1 MSCYAT
7 HTFNFNKINNMGF
20 FSSLKGQLGRDTG
33 RLISNKVYGNRH
45 ATKYQR
51 VDNSKT
57 IAKNLKLEKKYE
69 LELLEQEKNNE
80 IDLLKKKEE
89 LKNIQDKKV
98 FVDQNLKKI
107 IGMKIP
113 NSKDGIIENL
123 HSLSVEITSNKW
135 KDSEDEI
142 NKISNIYTDALFKK
156 YEQHLVTL
164 KSKFPTAVE
173 IQYFEKQSKTFQ
185 KHAFFQKYKLIFIGI
200 ILAIIASIGMFLED
214 EQPKETPIKD
224 FFKSLNK

>member
-1 MSCYAT
+1 
-7 HTFNFNKINNMGF
+7 MGF

-33 RLISNKVYGNRH
+33 RVITNKVYGNRH

-57 IAKNLKLEKKYE
+57 IAKNLKLEQKYE

-80 IDLLKKKEE
+80 IDFLKKKEE
-89 LKNIQDKKV
+89 IKNLQDKKV

-107 IGMKIP
+107 IGMKVP

-164 KSKFPTAVE
+164 KSKFPTAIE

-185 KHAFFQKYKLIFIGI
+185 KQAFFQKYKLVIIGI
-200 ILAIIASIGMFLED
+200 LLAIVCGIGMYFEKD
-214 EQPKETPIKD
+214 RPKETPIKD

>member
-1 MSCYAT
+1 
-7 HTFNFNKINNMGF
+7 MGF

-33 RLISNKVYGNRH
+33 RVITNKVYGNRH

-51 VDNSKT
+51 VNNSKT
-57 IAKNLKLEKKYE
+57 IAKNLKLEQKYE

-80 IDLLKKKEE
+80 IDFLKKKEE
-89 LKNIQDKKV
+89 IKNLQDKKV

-107 IGMKIP
+107 IGMKVP

-164 KSKFPTAVE
+164 KSKFPTAIE

-185 KHAFFQKYKLIFIGI
+185 KQAFFQKYKLVIIGI
-200 ILAIIASIGMFLED
+200 LLAIVCGIGMYFEKD
-214 EQPKETPIKD
+214 RPKETPIKD

>member
-1 MSCYAT
+1 
-7 HTFNFNKINNMGF
+7 MGF

-51 VDNSKT
+51 VDDTKT
-57 IAKNLKLEKKYE
+57 IAEILKLEQKYE
-69 LELLEQEKNNE
+69 LELLEKEKNIE
-80 IDLLKKKEE
+80 IDFLIQKEE
-89 LKNIQDKKV
+89 IKNIQDKKT

-107 IGMKIP
+107 IGMKVP
-113 NSKDGIIENL
+113 NSKDGIIDNL

-142 NKISNIYTDALFKK
+142 NKISNVYTDALFKK

-164 KSKFPTAVE
+164 KSKFPSAVE
-173 IQYFEKQSKTFQ
+173 IQYFEKQSKAFQ
-185 KHAFFQKYKLIFIGI
+185 KQAFFQKYKLIFIGI
-200 ILAIIASIGMFLED
+200 ILAIIAGVGMLLED

>member
-1 MSCYAT
+1 
-7 HTFNFNKINNMGF
+7 MGF
-20 FSSLKGQLGRDTG
+20 FSSLKGHLGRDTG

-69 LELLEQEKNNE
+69 LELLEQEKNSE
-80 IDLLKKKEE
+80 INFLKKKEE
-89 LKNIQDKKV
+89 IKDFQDKKV

-107 IGMKIP
+107 IGMKVP
-113 NSKDGIIENL
+113 NSKDGIIDNL

-142 NKISNIYTDALFKK
+142 NKISNVYTDALFKK

-164 KSKFPTAVE
+164 KSKFPSAVE

-185 KHAFFQKYKLIFIGI
+185 KQAFFQKYKLIFIGI
-200 ILAIIASIGMFLED
+200 ILAIIAGVGMFLED

>member
-1 MSCYAT
+1 
-7 HTFNFNKINNMGF
+7 MGF

-33 RLISNKVYGNRH
+33 RVISNKVYGNRH

-57 IAKNLKLEKKYE
+57 IVKNIKLEQKYE

-80 IDLLKKKEE
+80 IDFLKKKEE
-89 LKNIQDKKV
+89 IKNLQDKKV

-107 IGMKIP
+107 IGMKVP

-142 NKISNIYTDALFKK
+142 NKISNVYTDALFKK

-164 KSKFPTAVE
+164 KSKFPTAIE

-185 KHAFFQKYKLIFIGI
+185 KQAFSQKYKLALIAIPFIIFIIWGI
-200 ILAIIASIGMFLED
+200 TSGYFERSDNETRKRKNELIDKIL
-214 EQPKETPIKD
+214 K
-224 FFKSLNK
+224 

>member
-1 MSCYAT
+1 
-7 HTFNFNKINNMGF
+7 MGF

-69 LELLEQEKNNE
+69 LELLEQEKNSE
-80 IDLLKKKEE
+80 INFLKKKEE
-89 LKNIQDKKV
+89 IKDFQDKKV

-107 IGMKIP
+107 IGMKVP
-113 NSKDGIIENL
+113 NSKDGIIDNL

-142 NKISNIYTDALFKK
+142 NKISNVYTDALFKK

-164 KSKFPTAVE
+164 KSKFPSAVE
-173 IQYFEKQSKTFQ
+173 IQYFEKQSKAFQ
-185 KHAFFQKYKLIFIGI
+185 KQAFFQKYKLVIIGI
-200 ILAIIASIGMFLED
+200 LLAIVCGIGMYFEKD
-214 EQPKETPIKD
+214 RPKETPIKD

>member
-1 MSCYAT
+1 
-7 HTFNFNKINNMGF
+7 MGF

>member
-1 MSCYAT
+1 
-7 HTFNFNKINNMGF
+7 MGF

-57 IAKNLKLEKKYE
+57 IAKNLKLEQKYV
-69 LELLEQEKNNE
+69 LELLEKEKNNE
-80 IDLLKKKEE
+80 IDFLIQKEE
-89 LKNIQDKKV
+89 IKNIQDKKA

-107 IGMKIP
+107 IGMKVP
-113 NSKDGIIENL
+113 NSKDGIIDNL

-142 NKISNIYTDALFKK
+142 NKISNVYTDALFKK
-156 YEQHLVTL
+156 YEQHFVTL
-164 KSKFPTAVE
+164 KSKFPSAVE
-173 IQYFEKQSKTFQ
+173 IQYFEKQNKTFQ
-185 KHAFFQKYKLIFIGI
+185 KQAFFQKYKLALIVIPFIIFIIWGI
-200 ILAIIASIGMFLED
+200 TSGYFERSD
-214 EQPKETPIKD
+214 KETNERRNELIDKIL
-224 FFKSLNK
+224 K

>member
-1 MSCYAT
+1 
-7 HTFNFNKINNMGF
+7 MGF

-69 LELLEQEKNNE
+69 LELLEQEKNIE
-80 IDLLKKKEE
+80 INFLKKKEE
-89 LKNIQDKKV
+89 IKDFQDKKV

-107 IGMKIP
+107 IGMKVP
-113 NSKDGIIENL
+113 NSKDGIIDNL

-142 NKISNIYTDALFKK
+142 NKISNVYTDALFKK

-164 KSKFPTAVE
+164 KSKFPSAVE

-185 KHAFFQKYKLIFIGI
+185 KQAFFQKYKLIFVGI
-200 ILAIIASIGMFLED
+200 ILAIIAGIGMFLED

>member
-1 MSCYAT
+1 
-7 HTFNFNKINNMGF
+7 MGF

-57 IAKNLKLEKKYE
+57 IAKNLKLEQKYE
-69 LELLEQEKNNE
+69 LELLEKEKNNE
-80 IDLLKKKEE
+80 IDFLKQKEE
-89 LKNIQDKKV
+89 IKNIQDKKA

-107 IGMKIP
+107 IGMKVP
-113 NSKDGIIENL
+113 NSKEGIIDNL

-142 NKISNIYTDALFKK
+142 NKISNVYTDALFKK

-164 KSKFPTAVE
+164 KSKFPSAVE

-185 KHAFFQKYKLIFIGI
+185 KQAFFQKYKLIFIGI
-200 ILAIIASIGMFLED
+200 ILAIIAGIGMFLED

>member
-1 MSCYAT
+1 
-7 HTFNFNKINNMGF
+7 MGF

-69 LELLEQEKNNE
+69 LELLEQEKNSE
-80 IDLLKKKEE
+80 INFLKKKEE
-89 LKNIQDKKV
+89 IKDFQDKKV

-107 IGMKIP
+107 IGMKVP
-113 NSKDGIIENL
+113 NSKDGIIDNL

-142 NKISNIYTDALFKK
+142 NKISNVYTDALFKK

-164 KSKFPTAVE
+164 KSKFPSAVE
-173 IQYFEKQSKTFQ
+173 IQYFEKQSKAFQ
-185 KHAFFQKYKLIFIGI
+185 KQAFFQKYKLIFIGI
-200 ILAIIASIGMFLED
+200 ILAIIAGVGMFLED
-214 EQPKETPIKD
+214 EQKKETPNKD

>member
-1 MSCYAT
+1 
-7 HTFNFNKINNMGF
+7 MGF

-33 RLISNKVYGNRH
+33 RLISNKIYGNRH

-51 VDNSKT
+51 VDDTKT
-57 IAKNLKLEKKYE
+57 IAEILKLEQKYE
-69 LELLEQEKNNE
+69 LELLEQEKNSE
-80 IDLLKKKEE
+80 INFLKKKEE
-89 LKNIQDKKV
+89 IKDFQDKKV

-107 IGMKIP
+107 IGMKVP
-113 NSKDGIIENL
+113 NSKDGIIDNL

-142 NKISNIYTDALFKK
+142 NKISNVYTDALFKK

-164 KSKFPTAVE
+164 KSKFPSAVE
-173 IQYFEKQSKTFQ
+173 IQYFEKQSKAFQ
-185 KHAFFQKYKLIFIGI
+185 KQAFFQKYKLIFIGI
-200 ILAIIASIGMFLED
+200 ILAIIAGVGMFLED

>member
-1 MSCYAT
+1 
-7 HTFNFNKINNMGF
+7 MGF

-57 IAKNLKLEKKYE
+57 IAKNLKLEQKYE
-69 LELLEQEKNNE
+69 LELLEKEKNNE
-80 IDLLKKKEE
+80 IDFLKQKEE
-89 LKNIQDKKV
+89 IKNIQDKKA

-107 IGMKIP
+107 IGMKVP
-113 NSKDGIIENL
+113 SSKDGIIDNL

-135 KDSEDEI
+135 KDSDNEI

-164 KSKFPTAVE
+164 KSKFPNTIE
-173 IQYFEKQSKTFQ
+173 IQYFDKQSKTFQ
-185 KHAFFQKYKLIFIGI
+185 KQAFFQKYKLALIVIPFIIFIIWGI
-200 ILAIIASIGMFLED
+200 TSGYFERSD
-214 EQPKETPIKD
+214 KETNERRNELIDKIL
-224 FFKSLNK
+224 K

>member
-1 MSCYAT
+1 
-7 HTFNFNKINNMGF
+7 MGF

-33 RLISNKVYGNRH
+33 RVITNKVYGNRH
-45 ATKYQR
+45 ASKYQR
-51 VDNSKT
+51 VDNTKT
-57 IAKNLKLEKKYE
+57 IAKNLKLEQKYE

-80 IDLLKKKEE
+80 IDFLKKKEE
-89 LKNIQDKKV
+89 IKNLQDKKV

-107 IGMKIP
+107 IGMKVP
-113 NSKDGIIENL
+113 NSKDGIIDNL

-156 YEQHLVTL
+156 YEQHLFIL
-164 KSKFPTAVE
+164 KNNFPNSAE
-173 IQYFEKQSKTFQ
+173 IIYFEKQYKTYQ
-185 KHAFFQKYKLIFIGI
+185 KQAFLQKYKLVIIGI
-200 ILAIIASIGMFLED
+200 LLAIVCGIGMYFEKD
-214 EQPKETPIKD
+214 KPKETPIKD

>member
-1 MSCYAT
+1 
-7 HTFNFNKINNMGF
+7 MGF

-33 RLISNKVYGNRH
+33 RLISNKIYGNRH

-51 VDNSKT
+51 VDDSKT
-57 IAKNLKLEKKYE
+57 IAKNLKLEQKYG
-69 LELLEQEKNNE
+69 LELLEKEKNIE
-80 IDLLKKKEE
+80 IDFLKQKEE
-89 LKNIQDKKV
+89 IKNIQDKKA

-107 IGMKIP
+107 IGMKVP
-113 NSKDGIIENL
+113 NSKDGIIDNL

-142 NKISNIYTDALFKK
+142 NKISNVYTDALFKK

-164 KSKFPTAVE
+164 KSKFPSAVE

-185 KHAFFQKYKLIFIGI
+185 KQAFFQKYKLIFVGI
-200 ILAIIASIGMFLED
+200 ILAIIAGIGMFLED

>member
-1 MSCYAT
+1 
-7 HTFNFNKINNMGF
+7 MGF
-20 FSSLKGQLGRDTG
+20 FSSLNGQLGRDTG
-33 RLISNKVYGNRH
+33 RVISNKVYGNRH

-57 IAKNLKLEKKYE
+57 IAKNIKREQKYE
-69 LELLEQEKNNE
+69 LELLEKEKNNE
-80 IDLLKKKEE
+80 IDFLKKKEE
-89 LKNIQDKKV
+89 IRNIQEKKV

-107 IGMKIP
+107 IGMKVP

-164 KSKFPTAVE
+164 KSKFPSAIE

-185 KHAFFQKYKLIFIGI
+185 KQAFFQKYKLALIAIPFMIFTVWGI
-200 ILAIIASIGMFLED
+200 TSGYFEHSD
-214 EQPKETPIKD
+214 KETRQRKNELIDKIL
-224 FFKSLNK
+224 K